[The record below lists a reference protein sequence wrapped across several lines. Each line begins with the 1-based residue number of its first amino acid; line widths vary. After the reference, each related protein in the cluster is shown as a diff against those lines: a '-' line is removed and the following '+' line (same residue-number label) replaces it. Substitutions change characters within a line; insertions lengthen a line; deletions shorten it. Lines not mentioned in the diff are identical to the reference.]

1 MRDYQLKE
9 ERVASGI
16 QGLDE
21 LIEGGFPNGFCYA
34 IVGGPG
40 AGKTIFGAQFLYQGA
55 TKYGENGLY
64 ITLEEPPYSI
74 NNNMLRFG
82 WNLYELEKRDKLALI
97 DASPMKSSKGSY
109 AIKAGIGTEDF
120 SIEGLLGV
128 IAEAKRK
135 INAKR
140 CVVDSLKALSIQYR
154 DEFETRQQ
162 ILKLIRSLTELSLTT
177 MLLAETSEE
186 KMDAQSFGTVEFLAQ
201 GVIYLHTYRIR
212 DNTVRAIEVRKMRG
226 VKIVNKLC
234 PYTFTDTGIVIY
246 PQETVF
252 R

>member
-1 MRDYQLKE
+1 MNE
-9 ERVASGI
+9 ERVKSGI

-21 LIEGGFPNGFCYA
+21 LIEGGFPRGFCYA

-40 AGKTIFGAQFLYQGA
+40 AGKTIFGAQFLYHGI
-55 TKYGENGLY
+55 TRYGENGLY
-64 ITLEEPPYSI
+64 VTLEEPPYSI
-74 NNNMLRFG
+74 NGNMARFG
-82 WNLYELEKRDKLALI
+82 WNLYELEKREKIVLV
-97 DASPMKSSKGSY
+97 DASPVRSPQCQYIVKGC
-109 AIKAGIGTEDF
+109 IGTEEF
-120 SIEGLLGV
+120 SVDGLLGV

-154 DEFETRQQ
+154 DEFEARQQ
-162 ILKLIRSLTELSLTT
+162 ILKLIRSLTEMKLTT
-177 MLLAETSEE
+177 MLISETAEE
-186 KMDAQSFGTVEFLAQ
+186 KLDSQSFGTEEFLAQ

-212 DNTVRAIEVRKMRG
+212 DSVVRAVEVRKMRG
-226 VKIVNKLC
+226 VKTINKLC
-234 PYTFTDTGIVIY
+234 PYAFTDEGMVIY